1 MIFEN
6 LRILGVFEKYL
17 GGVILVV
24 FEVWPNPNQFLP
36 TGHQVEVDLHVRIP
50 PFQREAWQ
58 KRFEEE
64 EEFKLKVET
73 LENLNLALGIGPGMH

>member
-1 MIFEN
+1 MSSVKFGQIPTNF
-6 LRILGVFEKYL
+6 
-17 GGVILVV
+17 
-24 FEVWPNPNQFLP
+24 NP
-36 TGHQVEVDLHVRIP
+36 TRHQVEVDLHVKIP